1 MVGRGR
7 RSALN
12 AARRSPGWT
21 GKVASYELE
30 NMLQQESLGAA
41 DRLKLREEL
50 EVLTDGDLSE
60 REQVKRWKRVKE
72 LSPGLW
78 ERGGVIIQDLVT
90 DYAKRKLDI

>member
-1 MVGRGR
+1 
-7 RSALN
+7 
-12 AARRSPGWT
+12 
-21 GKVASYELE
+21 
-30 NMLQQESLGAA
+30 MLQQESLGAA